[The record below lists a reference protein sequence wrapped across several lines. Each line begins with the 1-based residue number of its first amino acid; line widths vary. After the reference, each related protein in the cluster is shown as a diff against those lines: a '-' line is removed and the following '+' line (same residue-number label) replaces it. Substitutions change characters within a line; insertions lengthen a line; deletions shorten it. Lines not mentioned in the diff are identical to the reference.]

1 MNLLFTIIGAIFSGI
16 AAWTGVWSCL
26 DTRNRRRNQLRC
38 RLRFDNGEHSSPKSA
53 PHLRLDVDN
62 TGDTTVCV
70 KSARVVLRSD
80 DGRYM
85 VFRPFDV
92 GSGSSDNET
101 VQPGSS
107 LVFKFFKHREL
118 AREATEEFWRRA
130 SIQKPMECAVVRLS
144 DGRVFLAEQKE
155 AQMAIDYFL
164 GRKPLPTM
172 KESPS
177 ARETNQTKTTGQE
190 NMSNEQ
196 QQNTQT
202 VQMTATPPT
211 GDLHHFS
218 ANAVPSIGSGRIFL
232 TESVNCVPPIGSGS
246 PPSPPDGKDGN
257 AK

>member
-1 MNLLFTIIGAIFSGI
+1 MSQCLTAIGVIFSGI

-107 LVFKFFKHREL
+107 LAFLFFQHWEL
-118 AREATEEFWRRA
+118 AREATGEFWRKTTVRR
-130 SIQKPMECAVVRLS
+130 PEECAVVRLS
-144 DGRVFLAEQKE
+144 DGRAFLADSEE
-155 AQMAIDYFL
+155 AKIAIDYFL
-164 GRKPLPTM
+164 GRRPVPDRKGP
-172 KESPS
+172 
-177 ARETNQTKTTGQE
+177 
-190 NMSNEQ
+190 
-196 QQNTQT
+196 
-202 VQMTATPPT
+202 PPT
-211 GDLHHFS
+211 D
-218 ANAVPSIGSGRIFL
+218 
-232 TESVNCVPPIGSGS
+232 
-246 PPSPPDGKDGN
+246 KDHTPTD
-257 AK
+257 KEHT